1 MTTSVASSP
10 TALTAAQIAAINCTT
25 SSTASSTS
33 GSSSSSSSSSSTGT
47 SALNALSSN
56 YSDFLTLLTTQL
68 QNQDPTSPMDSSQF
82 TSELVQFSGVEQQIN
97 TNSNLSQ
104 LISLT
109 QAGNISQAS
118 SMLGSTVTATSSQ
131 LPLQNGSATINVN
144 APSAE
149 PVNITISDSSGK
161 TLYQAA
167 ENTTAGNNTYT
178 WDGTDSSG
186 ATLPD
191 GAYNVTV
198 TNTGSDGTATAVP
211 FTVTGTATS
220 VDSTSDNLT
229 LNLGAVSVP
238 FSAITSVNRPSGTT
252 SS

>member
-1 MTTSVASSP
+1 MTTTSTAASTS
-10 TALTAAQIAAINCTT
+10 TLTAAQLAASNGTT
-25 SSTASSTS
+25 SSTTSSSS
-33 GSSSSSSSSSSTGT
+33 GSSSTGS
-47 SALNALSSN
+47 SALASLSSN

-97 TNSNLSQ
+97 TNNNLSQ

-118 SMLGSTVTATSSQ
+118 TMLGATVTATSSQ
-131 LPLQNGSATINVN
+131 LPLQNGSATLNVT
-144 APSAE
+144 APATE

-167 ENTTAGNNTYT
+167 VNATAGSNTFT
-178 WDGTDSSG
+178 WDGTDSNG

-191 GAYNVTV
+191 GAYNVSV
-198 TNTGSDGTATAVP
+198 TNTGADGTATPVP
-211 FTVTGTATS
+211 FTVSGLATS
-220 VDSTSDNLT
+220 VDSTADNLT